1 MGGESAQGHLYGW
14 TGFMEQRKYK
24 DVKLIVNDEDS
35 LYMPFSDGD
44 EFAFSV
50 RDYIKTKYAG
60 AELGDLLRLTV
71 VSAVPIDEDRFRS
84 AVSNWIADEKLKFRQ
99 EEKTTNRMLIGFLVI
114 ASFFIILSLRL
125 ESQIDVLAY
134 TIIPVLGSVSLGR
147 AAGICL
153 TDLPSNKA
161 RKNMINDMEKNCP
174 IIFELK
180 EAE

>member
-1 MGGESAQGHLYGW
+1 MGGESAQGHLYGG

-84 AVSNWIADEKLKFRQ
+84 AVSNWIVDEKLKFRQ

-114 ASFFIILSLRL
+114 ASFFI
-125 ESQIDVLAY
+125 
-134 TIIPVLGSVSLGR
+134 
-147 AAGICL
+147 
-153 TDLPSNKA
+153 
-161 RKNMINDMEKNCP
+161 
-174 IIFELK
+174 
-180 EAE
+180 

>member
-1 MGGESAQGHLYGW
+1 
-14 TGFMEQRKYK
+14 MEQRKYK

-84 AVSNWIADEKLKFRQ
+84 AVSNWIVDEKLKFRQ

-161 RKNMINDMEKNCP
+161 RKNLI
-174 IIFELK
+174 
-180 EAE
+180 